1 MSEVP
6 AKVEETVPA
15 MNWTREQIELAKR
28 TVARGTTD
36 DEFAL
41 FAHICK
47 RTGLDPFARQI
58 YAIKRKDNRTN
69 SSVMTVQTGIDG
81 FRVVAERTNCYAGSD
96 DAVFT
101 GAGEDMVATVAV
113 YKMVGGTR
121 CPFTASARWKE
132 YYPGDK
138 GGFMWKKMPHVMLAK
153 CAEALALRKAFPAD
167 LSGIYSH
174 DEMQQAGP
182 IREIAPPAEDQPGA
196 SDQSAGA
203 PPTPAPQPA
212 PPTPPPPPPSGDST
226 PLVGFGKHREKH
238 WSEVPSGYLQWLVDN
253 IDTSPGAD
261 KGGYGAAR
269 VGKAKDELD
278 RRAATAEQSA
288 QYEPD
293 TDIPF

>member
-1 MSEVP
+1 MPDVP
-6 AKVEETVPA
+6 AKVEETDARMLIRTQLTPDQLVGRLDLIKETMRKA
-15 MNWTREQIELAKR
+15 MVQKVDYGVIPGCRKPSLLQPGAEKLC
-28 TVARGTTD
+28 
-36 DEFAL
+36 AL
-41 FAHICK
+41 FQLAPTYEFEKEWRPELEHPWEKRDAKGNIRKGICK
-47 RTGLDPFARQI
+47 GFIRYECECRAIHGPTGTLVSGGTGTANNWEPKFVSRDPYEVEETIKQFARKRAMINTVRTGTA
-58 YAIKRKDNRTN
+58 
-69 SSVMTVQTGIDG
+69 
-81 FRVVAERTNCYAGSD
+81 
-96 DAVFT
+96 
-101 GAGEDMVATVAV
+101 
-113 YKMVGGTR
+113 
-121 CPFTASARWKE
+121 ASAIFTQ
-132 YYPGDK
+132 D
-138 GGFMWKKMPHVMLAK
+138 M
-153 CAEALALRKAFPAD
+153 
-167 LSGIYSH
+167 
-174 DEMQQAGP
+174 
-182 IREIAPPAEDQPGA
+182 EDQPGA

-203 PPTPAPQPA
+203 PPPPAPQPA